1 MREVK
6 GVLECVVNVSE
17 GRDEVVLDGLR
28 SAAGPSMVDMHADRH
43 HNRVVLT
50 LVGAD
55 VESAARVV
63 AGVGVHTIDL
73 RSHGG
78 VHPRLGAVDVVP
90 FVPLDGST
98 MADAMGARDRFAT
111 WAANEL
117 GVPCFLYGP
126 ERTLPDVRREAFRS
140 LAPDTGAP
148 APHPTAGAIC
158 VGARP
163 VLVAYNLWLVPGTDA
178 SVASRIA
185 AAVRGPAVRALG
197 LDLEGVAQVSL
208 NLLAWPE
215 VGPAE
220 AYDAVAA
227 RAEDAG
233 TSIGHAELV
242 GLLPAAALD
251 AIPAER
257 WSELGLSR
265 RRTIEEAVRRAGRGG

>member
-1 MREVK
+1 
-6 GVLECVVNVSE
+6 VLECVINVSE

-28 SAAGPSMVDMHADRH
+28 SAAGSALLDVHADRH
-43 HNRVVLT
+43 HNRAVFT
-50 LVGAD
+50 LAGAE
-55 VESAARVV
+55 VESVARVV

-78 VHPRLGAVDVVP
+78 AHPRLGAVDVVP

-98 MADAMGARDRFAT
+98 MADAVGARDRFAT

-126 ERTLPDVRREAFRS
+126 ERSLPDVRRGAFGP
-140 LAPDTGAP
+140 LTPDTGP
-148 APHPTAGAIC
+148 AEPHPTAGAMC

-163 VLVAYNLWLVPGTDA
+163 VLIAYNLWLVPGTDA
-178 SVASRIA
+178 RVASRIA

-197 LDLEGVAQVSL
+197 LDLEGMAQVSL

-227 RAEDAG
+227 RAAEAG
-233 TSIGHAELV
+233 TGIAHAELV

-251 AIPAER
+251 AIPPHR

-265 RRTIEEAVRRAGRGG
+265 RRTIEEALLRAGRE